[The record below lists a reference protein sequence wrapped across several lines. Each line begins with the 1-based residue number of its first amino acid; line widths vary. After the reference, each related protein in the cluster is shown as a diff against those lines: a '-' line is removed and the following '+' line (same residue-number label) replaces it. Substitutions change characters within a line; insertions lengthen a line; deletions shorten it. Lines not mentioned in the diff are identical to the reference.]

1 MAQPYDIKY
10 QSPTPTPPEEPIAPT
25 PVAPTPITPTP
36 LTPQPVD
43 RDLLPESLM
52 ARIGLSKGGVDALEG
67 GIDAYQDLI
76 ENAAL
81 ILTRRTAEAFRPQQ
95 KSLGGTEPIPSAFES
110 LLGLFSKGA
119 GAAFESISP
128 VGTGLPPVITETLL
142 NVPLKELNENV
153 AKLFP
158 EPTGDDWA
166 YTTHQYGPDPEDIEV
181 IPRWS
186 EVDIDITDSAN
197 PSAFNAEQ
205 LGRFIA
211 TGLGTFDK
219 ESYKNMS
226 AWERE
231 WLYPAQ
237 IAALGTPALRGTLG
251 LIKPAQET
259 KAIKGLGLFSDKKIP
274 SPLTSEGDHYPVI
287 SKIFKELS
295 LANGLRKRLNE
306 TITAGSKMLK
316 ESFVTPGARIP
327 FVDISKEY
335 LGGLAKSPK
344 LEATAKEP
352 VLGAKAKTGIP
363 TIKEIAKLPIGWNE
377 SIQNFAKRAYAFTAD
392 DILELQE
399 IVWRKTR
406 DAAKGTNSITRR
418 IATKGFRTPV
428 ASRALD
434 DASDVIMG
442 RTDDFYEES
451 KDAAEYAANMEAMA
465 KMFDPAFKP
474 NQSQL
479 GRIEQMFGTEIAET
493 IFNIPKRL
501 DEKYITDPI
510 LDGLGA
516 LKAMVASI
524 DFSGIANQGWK
535 MAFSPHSVEYFKAIG
550 PGLRMADP
558 EIGIMKFDEMA
569 RGIKEHKY
577 YTTVVEAAGDVFDV
591 LELSSTRGRTS
602 TQMEDRFISDWAY
615 KIPGVKLSEQSYTG
629 FLNKLRWDI
638 MYRQLE
644 TWAKRG
650 HRTTK
655 EEIHAFAEYILIT
668 TGRATGDSIEKFFT
682 PSGTRVLGNVF
693 FSPRHMV
700 SIPQFY
706 WRGLKCAFDLASD
719 AVGVGVTGGRFVAKP
734 SAIFGSGKF
743 NEISRLHATTLT
755 MHLAKGTGLLYGLSE
770 GIKYWPNKVKIHN
783 EATGKVEEVDVK
795 RDVKIGVDPT
805 ATDFGNL
812 SVGPYKY
819 NLFGGDASFFR
830 TVFRG
835 GLGKTTTG
843 SGLEIDTN
851 IVDEAKKYLRNKL
864 SPGFGEIINTIKKED
879 FLGNTVK
886 PVWKLDTWEEVEEG
900 IVDRFAS
907 ILMQEVREQGALMD
921 DWAKNP
927 LLLSPSL
934 FGIMTSVY
942 DTPETIKNSL
952 SVDRFGLLYEDLID
966 EPDGV
971 NKQLSIDMSP
981 EYMNWQEKK
990 NEKKAL
996 PNPEEVWATNLT
1008 LYKDTVLKAENELM
1022 NFLDAPR
1029 QGEFG
1034 QQYNKTLTTAIQR
1047 YTSTK
1052 GSAFRN
1058 LIPHY
1063 VEDVKAAQMAERG
1076 TKEDIFNTY
1085 RSQYWDA
1092 ELPVNYTTGVPDH
1105 EARKRIQEAVL
1116 TEAEIVLGPELAFF
1130 ITQKNPVS
1138 QNPDPRI
1145 REAIN
1150 AAVDQ
1155 YRDDTDYLTTNF
1167 YDLSDQIVAR
1177 KYNGKYIELYN
1188 SYKQDSNQ
1196 FITEILEPDFMRLLV
1211 DIKEAKEI
1219 WRRADPKIEVAMW
1232 RLGNIQTDAIFNQQA
1247 KAKVVEII
1255 KAQQEQNAR

>member
-10 QSPTPTPPEEPIAPT
+10 KSPTPTPTPPKEPVVQT

-52 ARIGLSKGGVDALEG
+52 ARIGLSKGGVDFLEG

-274 SPLTSEGDHYPVI
+274 SPLTSDGDHYPVI

-306 TITAGSKMLK
+306 TITAGSKILK

-327 FVDISKEY
+327 FV
-335 LGGLAKSPK
+335 GGQ
-344 LEATAKEP
+344 
-352 VLGAKAKTGIP
+352 GKAKIGIP
-363 TIKEIAKLPIGWNE
+363 TIKEVAKIPIGWNE

-418 IATKGFRTPV
+418 IIPEGFTTPV

-434 DASDVIMG
+434 EAGDVIMG
-442 RTDDFYEES
+442 KVDNFIEES

-493 IFNIPKRL
+493 IFNIPKRF

-510 LDGLGA
+510 LDALGA
-516 LKAMVASI
+516 LKATVASV

-535 MAFSPHSVEYFKAIG
+535 VAFSPHSVEYFKAIG

-638 MYRQLE
+638 MYKQLE

-655 EEIHAFAEYILIT
+655 EEIHDFAEYVLIT
-668 TGRATGDSIEKFFT
+668 TGRGTNKAIEKFFT
-682 PSGTRVLGNVF
+682 ASGMRVLGNVF

-706 WRGLKCAFDLASD
+706 YRGLKSYVDLAKD
-719 AVGVGVTGGRFVAKP
+719 TP
-734 SAIFGSGKF
+734 SAIFGSGKI

-755 MHLAKGTGLLYGLSE
+755 MHLTKGAGMLYGLSE
-770 GIKYWPNKVKIHN
+770 AIKYWPEKVKIHN
-783 EATGKVEEVDVK
+783 EATGLVEEVDVR
-795 RDVKIGVDPT
+795 RDVKIGANPT

-812 SVGPYKY
+812 SIGPFKY
-819 NLFGGDASFFR
+819 NLFGGDSSFFR
-830 TVFRG
+830 TIFRA
-835 GLGKTTTG
+835 GLGKTTTA

-851 IVDEAKKYLRNKL
+851 AVEETKKYLRNKL
-864 SPGFGEIINTIKKED
+864 APGLGEIINTITKED
-879 FLGNTVK
+879 FLGNVTK
-886 PVWKLDTWEEVEEG
+886 PIWKLDTWEEVEEG
-900 IVDRFAS
+900 IIDRFAS
-907 ILMQEVREQGALMD
+907 ILIQEVGEQGALMD
-921 DWAKNP
+921 DWFKNP
-927 LLLSPSL
+927 VLLSPSL

-942 DTPETIKNSL
+942 DTPETVKNSL

-966 EPDGV
+966 EPDGP
-971 NKQLSIDMSP
+971 NKQLSIDMSQ
-981 EYMNWQEKK
+981 EYMDWQQKK

-1008 LYKDTVLKAENELM
+1008 LYKDTVLEAENELM
-1022 NFLDAPR
+1022 NFLNAPR
-1029 QGEFG
+1029 QGELG
-1034 QQYNKTLTTAIQR
+1034 QQYNKALTTAIQR

-1063 VEDVKAAQMAERG
+1063 VEDVKAAQRSERG
-1076 TKEDIFNTY
+1076 TKEDIFNMY
-1085 RSQYWDA
+1085 RNQYWDA
-1092 ELPVNYTTGVPDH
+1092 ELPINYTTGVPDH

-1116 TEAEIVLGPELAFF
+1116 TEAEIALGPELAIF

-1138 QNPDPRI
+1138 QNPDIKI

-1155 YRDDTDYLTTNF
+1155 YRNDTDYLTTNF
-1167 YDLSDQIVAR
+1167 YDVSDMYVAG

-1188 SYKQDSNQ
+1188 TYKQDSNQ
-1196 FITEILEPDFMRLLV
+1196 FITDILEPDFKNLLTGL
-1211 DIKEAKEI
+1211 KEF
-1219 WRRADPKIEVAMW
+1219 RTLLRQVDPKIEAAMW
-1232 RLGNIQTDAIFNQQA
+1232 RLGNIQTDAVSNPDA
-1247 KAKVVEII
+1247 KAEVVAII

>member
-10 QSPTPTPPEEPIAPT
+10 KSPTPTPTPPKEPVVQT

-52 ARIGLSKGGVDALEG
+52 ARIGLSKGGVDFLEG

-142 NVPLKELNENV
+142 NVPLKGLNENV

-274 SPLTSEGDHYPVI
+274 SPLTSDGDHYPVI

-306 TITAGSKMLK
+306 TITAGSKILK

-327 FVDISKEY
+327 FV
-335 LGGLAKSPK
+335 GGQ
-344 LEATAKEP
+344 
-352 VLGAKAKTGIP
+352 GKAKIGIP
-363 TIKEIAKLPIGWNE
+363 TIKEVAKIPIGWNE

-418 IATKGFRTPV
+418 IIPEGFTTPV

-434 DASDVIMG
+434 EAGDVIMG
-442 RTDDFYEES
+442 KVDNFIEES

-493 IFNIPKRL
+493 IFNIPKRF

-510 LDGLGA
+510 LDALGA
-516 LKAMVASI
+516 LKATVASV

-535 MAFSPHSVEYFKAIG
+535 VAFSPHSVEYFKAIG

-638 MYRQLE
+638 MYKQLE

-655 EEIHAFAEYILIT
+655 EEIHDFAEYVLIT
-668 TGRATGDSIEKFFT
+668 TGRGTNKAIEKFFT
-682 PSGTRVLGNVF
+682 ASGMRVLGNVF

-706 WRGLKCAFDLASD
+706 YRGLKSYVDLAKD
-719 AVGVGVTGGRFVAKP
+719 TP
-734 SAIFGSGKF
+734 SAIFGSGKI

-755 MHLAKGTGLLYGLSE
+755 MHLTKGAGMLYGLKE
-770 GIKYWPNKVKIHN
+770 AIKYWPEKVKIHN
-783 EATGKVEEVDVK
+783 EATGLVEEVDVR
-795 RDVKIGVDPT
+795 RDVKIGANPT

-812 SVGPYKY
+812 SIGPFKY
-819 NLFGGDASFFR
+819 NLFGGDSSFFR
-830 TVFRG
+830 TIFRA
-835 GLGKTTTG
+835 GLGKTTTA

-851 IVDEAKKYLRNKL
+851 AVEETKKYLRNKL
-864 SPGFGEIINTIKKED
+864 APGLGEIINTITKED
-879 FLGNTVK
+879 FLGNVTK
-886 PVWKLDTWEEVEEG
+886 PIWKLDTWEEVEEG
-900 IVDRFAS
+900 IIDRFAS
-907 ILMQEVREQGALMD
+907 ILIQEVGEQGALMD
-921 DWAKNP
+921 DWFKNP
-927 LLLSPSL
+927 VLLSPSL

-942 DTPETIKNSL
+942 DTPETVKNSL

-966 EPDGV
+966 EPDGP
-971 NKQLSIDMSP
+971 NKQLSIDMSQ
-981 EYMNWQEKK
+981 EYMDWQQKK

-1008 LYKDTVLKAENELM
+1008 LYKDTVLEAENELM
-1022 NFLDAPR
+1022 NFLNAPR
-1029 QGEFG
+1029 QGELG
-1034 QQYNKTLTTAIQR
+1034 QQYNKALTTAIQR

-1063 VEDVKAAQMAERG
+1063 VEDVKAAQRSERG
-1076 TKEDIFNTY
+1076 TKEDIFNMY
-1085 RSQYWDA
+1085 RNQYWDA
-1092 ELPVNYTTGVPDH
+1092 ELPINYTTGVPDH

-1116 TEAEIVLGPELAFF
+1116 TEAEIALGPELAIF

-1138 QNPDPRI
+1138 QNPDIKI

-1155 YRDDTDYLTTNF
+1155 YRNDTDYLTTNF
-1167 YDLSDQIVAR
+1167 YDVSDMYVAG

-1188 SYKQDSNQ
+1188 TYKQDSNQ
-1196 FITEILEPDFMRLLV
+1196 FITDILEPDFKNLLTGL
-1211 DIKEAKEI
+1211 KEF
-1219 WRRADPKIEVAMW
+1219 RTLLRQVDPKIEAAMW
-1232 RLGNIQTDAIFNQQA
+1232 RLGNIQTDAVSNPDA
-1247 KAKVVEII
+1247 KAEVVAII